1 MFTVNVVHAV
11 VVELTAVGDCRH
23 LPCPELAV
31 NFQKGKNSVILQ
43 VFNLR
48 TLILIKGYSLEWVWS
63 LNTCL
68 QCMENA

>member
-11 VVELTAVGDCRH
+11 VVKLTAVGDCRH

-31 NFQKGKNSVILQ
+31 NFQKGKNSVISQ

-48 TLILIKGYSLEWVWS
+48 TLILILKSSHDDFRTMKQSRFAQSV
-63 LNTCL
+63 
-68 QCMENA
+68 